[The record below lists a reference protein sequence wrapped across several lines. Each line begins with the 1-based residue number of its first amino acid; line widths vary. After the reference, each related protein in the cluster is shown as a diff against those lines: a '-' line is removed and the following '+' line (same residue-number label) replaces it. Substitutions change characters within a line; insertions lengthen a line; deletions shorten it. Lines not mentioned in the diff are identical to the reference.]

1 MNKFQAIVLLALTLS
16 PVSALAIP
24 GAGIGTRNVNN
35 ELRTRTLVIPNI
47 QVVDAGDVTVGKDG
61 VGAILNPTIN
71 THVLTSTSIGALPYP
86 AKLNVIAIDVGA
98 DNGNAVTCTS
108 VVIKGR
114 DQYGRTI
121 SETVS
126 SVNETAQ
133 KTTNVFESISAVTSV
148 CVNGGGASG
157 DIVKVS
163 TSLEVGLGFDIRN
176 VDAIIALCVVNAGA
190 DYTCLKG
197 GATDSAIVFDNA
209 GSGNRVNL
217 LSDSINLASLTTN
230 TVDDDDSVVIRYRA
244 PGQ

>member
-35 ELRTRTLVIPNI
+35 ELRTRTLVIPGI
-47 QVVDAGDVTVGKDG
+47 RPTAAGDVTIGKDG
-61 VGAILNPTIN
+61 VVALADPTIN
-71 THVLTSTSIGALPYP
+71 THVLTSTSWSAMPYA
-86 AKLNVIAIDVGA
+86 AKLNVGALDVGS
-98 DNGNAVTCTS
+98 DNGNAITCTS

-114 DQYGRTI
+114 DQYGRVI
-121 SETVS
+121 SETITS
-126 SVNETAQ
+126 ITETAQ
-133 KTTNVFESISAVTSV
+133 KTTKVFESISAVTSV

-157 DIVKVS
+157 DLVKIS
-163 TSLEVGLGFDIRN
+163 ASLEVGLGFDIRD
-176 VDAIIALCVVNAGA
+176 VSSIISLCVVNTGT

-217 LSDSINLASLTTN
+217 LDDTINLLSLTTN
-230 TVDDDDSVVIRYRA
+230 TVDDGDAVVIRYRA